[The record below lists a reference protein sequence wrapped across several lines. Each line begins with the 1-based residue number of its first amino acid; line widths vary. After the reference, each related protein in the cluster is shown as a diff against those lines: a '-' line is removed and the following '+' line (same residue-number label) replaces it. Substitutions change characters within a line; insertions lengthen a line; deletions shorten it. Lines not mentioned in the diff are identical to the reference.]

1 MGSRD
6 GIEVDAL
13 YGCHL
18 WLGRKDRDGYGRT
31 SDGRLAH
38 RARYEERH
46 GSIEPG
52 LELEHKCRRRAC
64 VRLDHLELFTRSQ
77 QERAKRWP
85 ARVRAKACRAGQA
98 MQCGGCVIDQFWL
111 AMRDVGLM
119 RADGAPIK
127 PLGDVS
133 WEAVADRVGAAL
145 RSRGV
150 DVVRVG
156 SIGWENNGFLIRYWS
171 IRVPVEECA

>member
-64 VRLDHLELFTRSQ
+64 VRLEHLELFTRSQ

-85 ARVRAKACRAGQA
+85 ARVRAKACRAGHDLELFA
-98 MQCGGCVIDQFWL
+98 IVTPEMGVVCRRCN
-111 AMRDVGLM
+111 AE
-119 RADGAPIK
+119 GA
-127 PLGDVS
+127 
-133 WEAVADRVGAAL
+133 
-145 RSRGV
+145 
-150 DVVRVG
+150 
-156 SIGWENNGFLIRYWS
+156 
-171 IRVPVEECA
+171 